1 VTRSEV
7 EKAIEELIARFAK
20 LADGEYLDA
29 LDEMAMRADT
39 AATARRDELERENL
53 EVDLE

>member
-1 VTRSEV
+1 MTRSEV

>member
-1 VTRSEV
+1 MTRSEV
-7 EKAIEELIARFAK
+7 EKAIEELIAKFTK
-20 LADGEYLDA
+20 LPDGEYLDA

-53 EVDLE
+53 EADLE